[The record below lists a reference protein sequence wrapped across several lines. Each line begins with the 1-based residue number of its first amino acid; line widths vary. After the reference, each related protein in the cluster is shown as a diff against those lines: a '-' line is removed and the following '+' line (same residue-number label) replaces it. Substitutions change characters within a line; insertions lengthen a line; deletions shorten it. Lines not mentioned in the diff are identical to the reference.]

1 MKQIIKDL
9 NKLKEEDLI
18 TIILYAL
25 YKFTDDPEY
34 STLAELAYTLDR
46 QSFYNLCA
54 TFGGTTLKIPT
65 LKEYKTM
72 VKVMLIFEFINNDGL
87 TFSEAC
93 DKANVSSSDEDIIKM
108 YSLLSEVVSLYEE
121 QN

>member
-1 MKQIIKDL
+1 MKQIVKDL

-18 TIILYAL
+18 TIILYAI
-25 YKFTDDPEY
+25 YKFTEDPEY

-46 QSFYNLCA
+46 HSFYNLCA

-72 VKVMLIFEFINNDGL
+72 VKVMLIFEFINSDGL
-87 TFSEAC
+87 TFAEAC
-93 DKANVSSSDEDIIKM
+93 TKANVDCNDEDIIKM
-108 YSLLSEVVSLYEE
+108 YSLMTEVISSYEE
-121 QN
+121 